1 MMQYPEKVERVVVV
15 SLLIMMALVVCL
27 STVELGWF
35 IIKDVITPPIFLLE
49 IDELLDIFGMF
60 LLVLIGVELLE
71 TVKMYLTQKQVH
83 VEVVFMVAMIAI
95 ARKVIILDINEL
107 PSLTLIGIGAI
118 IISLSVGYFLLSK
131 KGNT

>member
-1 MMQYPEKVERVVVV
+1 MKYPEKVERVVVV
-15 SLLIMMALVVCL
+15 TLLVMMALVVCL

-71 TVKMYLTQKQVH
+71 TVKMYLTQKTLH

-118 IISLSVGYFLLSK
+118 IVSLSAGYYLLTRKRNS
-131 KGNT
+131 

>member
-1 MMQYPEKVERVVVV
+1 MMKYPEKVEKVVVV
-15 SLLIMMALVVCL
+15 ALLIMMALVVCL

-35 IIKDVITPPIFLLE
+35 IIKDVITPPVFLLE
-49 IDELLDIFGMF
+49 IDQLLDIFGMF

-71 TVKMYLTQKQVH
+71 TVKMYLTQKTVH

-107 PSLTLIGIGAI
+107 PSLTLIGISAI
-118 IISLSVGYFLLSK
+118 IISLSVGYYLLTK
-131 KGNT
+131 KRNS